1 MDCRGRSTARIDVS
15 WLTNLATDIWGGL
28 TALGKTIVN
37 TATPVAAKIVDTL
50 RRGVQAVEEALK
62 KEFREPPSTE
72 RERLERELQNVNEQL
87 MRLRKRRDARGEL
100 TDSEKRQVDHLLGE
114 RAELAKELDALDQAT
129 TAEDIVGDEEKY
141 QPVEIDAAHT
151 HILQYH
157 VGQFTH
163 NKSCRVCGRE
173 MFLQSRRDT
182 PIAGTRDFFWACV
195 GYYDSRRHCEHSES
209 LNAADLNVFVNVKRP
224 DFELSP
230 EELSKLVLEERTKQI
245 RTAMR
250 DVISRARSAG
260 TGVEGYRCPV
270 HKERLVLREKG
281 TPSGFLDQF
290 FLGCPRHDTDGKG
303 CNYVVKIKSPAQ
315 FGAVF
320 DATGEGSLIQVAGV
334 GPTSPSPANHG
345 KPWTPEL
352 VEQMVR
358 AYEQG
363 VSVDQIANIFQ
374 RSTISIYLKLQGMG
388 KLTPDQVAI
397 ALGRSAGEAAG
408 RHTRH

>member
-209 LNAADLNVFVNVKRP
+209 LNAADLNVFVRVSTIADTIRP
-224 DFELSP
+224 PL
-230 EELSKLVLEERTKQI
+230 
-245 RTAMR
+245 
-250 DVISRARSAG
+250 
-260 TGVEGYRCPV
+260 
-270 HKERLVLREKG
+270 RLVLDPGERTAIAG
-281 TPSGFLDQF
+281 GSSYPRGLSSSATPT
-290 FLGCPRHDTDGKG
+290 H
-303 CNYVVKIKSPAQ
+303 VA
-315 FGAVF
+315 
-320 DATGEGSLIQVAGV
+320 GSLTVESILR
-334 GPTSPSPANHG
+334 SPS
-345 KPWTPEL
+345 
-352 VEQMVR
+352 
-358 AYEQG
+358 
-363 VSVDQIANIFQ
+363 
-374 RSTISIYLKLQGMG
+374 
-388 KLTPDQVAI
+388 
-397 ALGRSAGEAAG
+397 
-408 RHTRH
+408 